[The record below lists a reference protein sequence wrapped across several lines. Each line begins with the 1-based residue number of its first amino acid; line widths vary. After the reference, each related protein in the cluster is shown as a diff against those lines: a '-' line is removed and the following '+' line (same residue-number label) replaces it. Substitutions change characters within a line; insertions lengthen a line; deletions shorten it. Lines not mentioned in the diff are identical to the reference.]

1 MTTPSPDAAV
11 RPAKTSDAEAMGAV
25 HSTAWLT
32 DYAHLL
38 PARAGSVE
46 PAALAQAWKQ
56 AVAQPPSPA
65 HRVMVATA
73 ASRVVGFVAF
83 GPSADADGTPDV
95 DGEVFALVI
104 HPADQRGGHGSRLLN
119 ASIDLLREGGFGT
132 VRAWVPEPDRVRQA
146 FLQDAGFA
154 LDGATRLLDAA
165 GDGSTTVRE
174 VRLAANIEP
183 SVGAGGGP
191 GRRERGGSA

>member
-11 RPAKTSDAEAMGAV
+11 RPATTSDAEAMGAV
-25 HSTAWLT
+25 HSAAWLT

-38 PARAGSVE
+38 PARAGTVD

-65 HRVMVATA
+65 YRVMVATA

-83 GPSADADGTPDV
+83 GPSADTDATPGV
-95 DGEVFALVI
+95 DGEVFTLVV

-119 ASIDLLREGGFGT
+119 ASIDVLRESGFGT
-132 VRAWVPEPDRVRQA
+132 VRVWVPEPDRVRQE

-154 LDGATRLLDAA
+154 TDGATRLLDAA
-165 GDGSTTVRE
+165 GDGTTTVRE
-174 VRLAANIEP
+174 VRLAATIDR
-183 SVGAGGGP
+183 SVGTPSGTA
-191 GRRERGGSA
+191 RS